1 MDPKDMCEEP
11 AVFERFWPGQD
22 PDFVCVDHA
31 VDTAKIGEATG
42 CGIPLRLITA
52 SRVIKMLQDGKMP
65 KCDCSKGHVQEI
77 NVGSEPEPAGD

>member
-31 VDTAKIGEATG
+31 VDTVKIGEAIN
-42 CGIPLRLITA
+42 CSVSLRPITA
-52 SRVIKMLQDGKMP
+52 SRVIEMLQEGDVPVCG
-65 KCDCSKGHVQEI
+65 CSKGHVQEI
-77 NVGSEPEPAGD
+77 NIKSSGP